1 MEGAERKVPERI
13 VIFCEGK
20 TEVEY
25 FKIIRDVWR
34 VNLVGRNDIRRKS
47 QQGKALIDTA
57 VLEIQKEV
65 NENLDIYTSL
75 DDIEVWA
82 VCDQDKCATSYP
94 DLQKHADDNGINL
107 AYVNPQFEHYLMQHF
122 GGPRTF
128 TGRGNKAKQE
138 INDLAK
144 EAYGLELQYDK
155 ADLSWLRLL
164 IEEKQS
170 IVKTAIVNADNYSK
184 TRSRLPFMTTQELT
198 KRMLELAN
206 LYNFPL

>member
-1 MEGAERKVPERI
+1 MEGAERNVPQKV

-34 VNLVGRNDIRRKS
+34 VNLIGRNDIRRKS
-47 QQGKALIDTA
+47 QQGKALIDTV
-57 VLEIQKEV
+57 VLETQKEA
-65 NENLDIYTSL
+65 NENPDIYASL
-75 DDIEVWA
+75 DDIEAWA
-82 VCDQDKCATSYP
+82 VCDQDKCATCYP
-94 DLQKHADDNGINL
+94 NLQKYADDNGVNL
-107 AYVNPQFEHYLMQHF
+107 AYTNPQFEHYLMQHF

-128 TGRGNKAKQE
+128 AGRGDKAKQE

-144 EAYGLELQYDK
+144 EVYGLDIQYNK

-198 KRMLELAN
+198 KRMLALAD
-206 LYNFPL
+206 LYDSHL